1 MGGLRIPRKKNM
13 SLKEDILNFNKPK
26 YVYIPLIAF
35 HDEDITVLV
44 KKGDYVCKMDE
55 IGRKKG
61 NFKVPIY
68 SSVSGK
74 VLDIEEH
81 DHISGK
87 KVKCVV
93 IENDFKE
100 KVKDLKET
108 TDKINKF
115 SKEEFIDI
123 VKNAGIVGLG
133 GAGFPTYAKYAR
145 DTKIKVL
152 VVNAVECEPYI
163 TADAMHIK
171 NHVEELLEAIDAVL
185 TINNIEKAVLARK
198 DNNVIIEAVKEY
210 NGSYLNNE
218 LKI

>member
-93 IENDFKE
+93 IENDLKE
-100 KVKDLKET
+100 KV
-108 TDKINKF
+108 
-115 SKEEFIDI
+115 
-123 VKNAGIVGLG
+123 
-133 GAGFPTYAKYAR
+133 
-145 DTKIKVL
+145 
-152 VVNAVECEPYI
+152 
-163 TADAMHIK
+163 
-171 NHVEELLEAIDAVL
+171 
-185 TINNIEKAVLARK
+185 
-198 DNNVIIEAVKEY
+198 
-210 NGSYLNNE
+210 
-218 LKI
+218 